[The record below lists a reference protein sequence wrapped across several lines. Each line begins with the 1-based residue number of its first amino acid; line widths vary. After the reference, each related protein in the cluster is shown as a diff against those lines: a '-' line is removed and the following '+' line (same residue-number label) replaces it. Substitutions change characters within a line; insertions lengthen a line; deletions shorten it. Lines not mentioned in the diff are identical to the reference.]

1 MSAIKACEPQNL
13 TATALAEGDHARL
26 FVAQLAEESPD
37 LFQVHLLM
45 ACEPLLHKYLYTYIY
60 MHVCM
65 YMYIHM
71 YVCKTGRHPLKI
83 LLLANRQAKGF
94 ALDKK

>member
-45 ACEPLLHKYLYTYIY
+45 ACEPLLHKYLYTYICTY
-60 MHVCM
+60 ACICI
-65 YMYIHM
+65 YTCTYARRGG
-71 YVCKTGRHPLKI
+71 TR
-83 LLLANRQAKGF
+83 
-94 ALDKK
+94 